1 MGGLD
6 DIETAVQSLKKK
18 QKKLKYI
25 FMIILGL
32 AESFKQLASPTVT
45 LFDNLLLEKYER

>member
-1 MGGLD
+1 MCCFD
-6 DIETAVQSLKKK
+6 DIQKAVKPFKKYRE
-18 QKKLKYI
+18 KLKYI

-45 LFDNLLLEKYER
+45 LFDDLLLEKYER